1 MILKMK
7 KFFYNFIY
15 PLYLPF
21 WVIFL
26 IANTTVLGVIVI
38 TMSFI
43 PGLDP
48 NNFAGYKIGKF
59 WAWLN
64 LGLAGTRVKVIGE
77 EKIDR
82 DRSYVIMS
90 NHQSHFDV
98 WALIKCLPLSLRW
111 VMKIELRRIPVFGIG
126 CEKLGQIYVD
136 RSNTEKA
143 RESLEAARVKIDAGA
158 SVMFFPEGTR
168 SADGG
173 IQEFKKG
180 GFVMALETETPILPI
195 TVNGGRFAL
204 PKGRPLAMK
213 PGRIQIIIHNPVEV
227 KGLKYDDREKLLNK
241 VRGIIEGG
249 LDLEYGRPY

>member
-1 MILKMK
+1 MK
-7 KFFYNFIY
+7 KIFYNFIY

-21 WVIFL
+21 WTIFL
-26 IANTTVLGVIVI
+26 IANTTVLGFIVI
-38 TMSFI
+38 SMSFI
-43 PGLDP
+43 PCLDP

-64 LGLAGTRVKVIGE
+64 LGLAGTRVKVIGK

-82 DRSYVIMS
+82 NRSYIVMS

-111 VMKIELRRIPVFGIG
+111 VMKIELRKIPVFGIG

-136 RSNTEKA
+136 RSNSEKA

-168 SADGG
+168 SADGK

-180 GFVMALETETPILPI
+180 GFVMALETDTPILPI
-195 TVNGGRFAL
+195 TVNGGRFVL

-213 PGRIQIIIHNPVEV
+213 PGRIQIIIHDPVEV

-241 VRGIIEGG
+241 IKGIIEGS

>member
-1 MILKMK
+1 MK
-7 KFFYNFIY
+7 KFLYQWIY

-21 WVIFL
+21 WIIFL
-26 IANTTVLGVIVI
+26 IVNTTFVGAIVI

-48 NNFAGYKIGKF
+48 NNFVGYKMGKF

-64 LGLAGTRVKVIGE
+64 LGLSGTRVNVTGI

-82 DRSYVIMS
+82 KRSYVVMS
-90 NHQSHFDV
+90 NHQSLFDV

-111 VMKIELRRIPVFGIG
+111 VMKIELRSIPLFGIG

-136 RSNTEKA
+136 RSNSEKA
-143 RESLEAARVKIDAGA
+143 RESLDAAKVKIDAGA
-158 SVMFFPEGTR
+158 SVIFFPEGTR
-168 SADGG
+168 SNDGRL
-173 IQEFKKG
+173 QEFKKG
-180 GFVMALETETPILPI
+180 GVVMALETDTAILPI

-213 PGRIQIIIHNPVEV
+213 PGRIQIIIHDPVEV
-227 KGLKYDDREKLLNK
+227 EGLKYEDREKLLNK
-241 VRGIIEGG
+241 IRGIIDDS
-249 LDLEYGRPY
+249 LDLEYGRLY